1 MRARVAADKT
11 ARTERGLGVGAR
23 GHLACQEQHHRDD
36 PVAWRRQNETVDRAA
51 AVIMDL
57 EDPLASYR
65 SQFTAE
71 GPIYL
76 DGNSLGRPSASVVE
90 GLAVAVRDWSENL
103 VGGWSRWMDLPAAVG
118 DRVGRLVGAGSGQ
131 VVVCDSTTVNL
142 YKLAAAALADQCDR
156 QVILADADDFPT
168 DRYVLQGLAEASGRE
183 LRLLHG
189 SAVDGL
195 DTEVVDSAIDAST
208 ALVCLSHVN
217 FRSGARLDLPAIT
230 EAAHRHGALV
240 LWDLCHSA
248 GAIPV
253 GLDEAEADL
262 AVGCTY
268 KYLNGGP
275 GSPAFAY
282 VRRDL
287 QVRLRQP
294 VWGWFGQEDQFAM
307 GPSYVPTAGMGRFLA
322 GTPPVLGL
330 LAVDAAART
339 VESAGV
345 AALWAKSQRLTA
357 MLVDLVHSELEPL
370 GATLA
375 SPTDPGRRGAHVSV
389 AHPGAWPLCKALID
403 RQLVIGD
410 FRPPDVMRL
419 GPAPLYTRFVDVFDA
434 VQRMAEVLQ
443 AGVDVVQ
450 DRPRVT

>member
-1 MRARVAADKT
+1 
-11 ARTERGLGVGAR
+11 
-23 GHLACQEQHHRDD
+23 
-36 PVAWRRQNETVDRAA
+36 VDRAA
-51 AVIMDL
+51 ALTLDL
-57 EDPLASYR
+57 EDPLACYR
-65 SQFTAE
+65 SQFNTE

-90 GLAVAVRDWSENL
+90 RLAEAMRDWSENL
-103 VGGWSRWMDLPAAVG
+103 VGGWSRWIDLPAVVG
-118 DRVGRLVGAGSGQ
+118 DRVGRLIGAGPAQ

-142 YKLAAAALADQCDR
+142 FKLAAAAVSAQPDR
-156 QVILADADDFPT
+156 QVILADGDDFPT
-168 DRYVLQGLAEASGRE
+168 DRYVLQGLAELSGRE

-195 DTEVVDSAIDAST
+195 DTEIVDSAIDANT

-217 FRSGARLDLPAIT
+217 FRSGARLDLAAIT
-230 EAAHRHGALV
+230 EAAHRRGALV

-253 GLDEAEADL
+253 DLDETGADL
-262 AVGCTY
+262 AVGCSY
-268 KYLNGGP
+268 KYLNAGP

-287 QVRLRQP
+287 QIRLRQP
-294 VWGWFGQEDQFAM
+294 IWGWFGQQDQFAM
-307 GPSYVPTAGMGRFLA
+307 GPTYDPTSGMGRFLA

-330 LAVDAAART
+330 LVVDAAAQ
-339 VESAGV
+339 VLESAGV
-345 AALWAKSQRLTA
+345 PALWAKSQQFTA
-357 MLVDLVHSELEPL
+357 MLVDLIRDQLEPL

-375 SPTDPGRRGAHVSV
+375 SPTDPQRRGAHVSV
-389 AHPGAWPLCKALID
+389 AHPRAWPWCKALID

-410 FRPPDVMRL
+410 FRPPDVIRL

-434 VQRMAEVLQ
+434 VQKMTEVLQ
-443 AGVDVVQ
+443 AGVEDLQ

>member
-1 MRARVAADKT
+1 
-11 ARTERGLGVGAR
+11 
-23 GHLACQEQHHRDD
+23 
-36 PVAWRRQNETVDRAA
+36 
-51 AVIMDL
+51 
-57 EDPLASYR
+57 
-65 SQFTAE
+65 
-71 GPIYL
+71 
-76 DGNSLGRPSASVVE
+76 
-90 GLAVAVRDWSENL
+90 
-103 VGGWSRWMDLPAAVG
+103 
-118 DRVGRLVGAGSGQ
+118 
-131 VVVCDSTTVNL
+131 
-142 YKLAAAALADQCDR
+142 
-156 QVILADADDFPT
+156 VILADADDFPT
-168 DRYVLQGLAEASGRE
+168 DRYVLQGLAELSGLE

-195 DTEVVDSAIDAST
+195 DTEAVDAAIDART

-217 FRSGARLDLPAIT
+217 FRSGARLDLAAIT
-230 EAAHRHGALV
+230 EAAHRRGALV

-253 GLDEAEADL
+253 DLDEARADL

-294 VWGWFGQEDQFAM
+294 VWGWFGQQDQFAM
-307 GPSYVPTAGMGRFLA
+307 GPKYDPTSGMGRFLA

-330 LAVDAAART
+330 LAVDAAAQT
-339 VESAGV
+339 LESAGV
-345 AALWAKSQRLTA
+345 PALWAKSQQFTA
-357 MLVDLVHSELEPL
+357 MLVDLIRDRLEPL

-389 AHPGAWPLCKALID
+389 AHPRAWPWCKALID
-403 RQLVIGD
+403 RRMVIGD
-410 FRPPDVMRL
+410 FRPPDVIRL

-434 VQRMAEVLQ
+434 VQKMTEVLQ
-443 AGVDVVQ
+443 AGVEEVQ

>member
-1 MRARVAADKT
+1 MLTPPISRYEAAP
-11 ARTERGLGVGAR
+11 
-23 GHLACQEQHHRDD
+23 RDD
-36 PVAWRRQNETVDRAA
+36 RLGSTRKNETVDRAA
-51 AVIMDL
+51 AVTMDL
-57 EDPLASYR
+57 TDPLGSYR
-65 SQFTAE
+65 SQFAVS

-76 DGNSLGRPSASVVE
+76 DGNSLGRPSASVIE
-90 GLAVAVRDWSENL
+90 ALATAARDWSENL
-103 VGGWSRWMDLPAAVG
+103 VGGWSRWIDLPAAVG
-118 DRVGRLVGAGSGQ
+118 DRVGRLIGAGPGQ

-142 YKLAAAALADQCDR
+142 YKLAAAGLSARPDR
-156 QVILADADDFPT
+156 RVIWADADDFPT
-168 DRYVLQGLAEASGRE
+168 DRYVLQGLAQASGRQ

-195 DTEVVDSAIDAST
+195 DADVVRSAIDADT

-217 FRSGARLDLPAIT
+217 FRSGARVDLADIT
-230 EAAHRHGALV
+230 EAAHRYGALV

-248 GAIPV
+248 GAVPV
-253 GLDEAEADL
+253 DLDDASVDL

-287 QVRLRQP
+287 QDHLRQP

-307 GPSYVPTAGMGRFLA
+307 GPSYNPTTGMGRFLS
-322 GTPPVLGL
+322 GTPSVLGL
-330 LAVDAAART
+330 LAIDAAVEI
-339 VESAGV
+339 VESAGIP
-345 AALWAKSQRLTA
+345 ALWAKSQQLTA
-357 MLVDLVHSELEPL
+357 MLVDLVRSQLEPL
-370 GATLA
+370 GAALA
-375 SPTDPGRRGAHVSV
+375 SPTDPHRRGAHVSLS
-389 AHPGAWPLCKALID
+389 HPRAWPWCKALID
-403 RQLVIGD
+403 RRMVIGD
-410 FRPPDVMRL
+410 FRPPNVIRL

-443 AGVDVVQ
+443 AGVEDLS

>member
-1 MRARVAADKT
+1 
-11 ARTERGLGVGAR
+11 
-23 GHLACQEQHHRDD
+23 
-36 PVAWRRQNETVDRAA
+36 VDRAA
-51 AVIMDL
+51 AVTLDL
-57 EDPLASYR
+57 EDPLAPYR
-65 SQFTAE
+65 RQFNTE

-90 GLAVAVRDWSENL
+90 RLAEAVRDWSENL
-103 VGGWSRWMDLPAAVG
+103 GGGWSRWIDLPAAVG
-118 DRVGRLVGAGSGQ
+118 DRVGRLIGAGPGQ

-142 YKLAAAALADQCDR
+142 YKLAAAALSAQPGR

-168 DRYVLQGLAEASGRE
+168 DRYVLQGLAELSGRE

-195 DTEVVDSAIDAST
+195 DTEAVDAAIDART

-217 FRSGARLDLPAIT
+217 FRSGARLDLAAIT
-230 EAAHRHGALV
+230 EAAHRRGALV

-253 GLDEAEADL
+253 DLDEARADL

-294 VWGWFGQEDQFAM
+294 VWGWFGQQDQFAM
-307 GPSYVPTAGMGRFLA
+307 GPKYDPTSGMGRFLA

-330 LAVDAAART
+330 LAVDAAAQT
-339 VESAGV
+339 LESAGV
-345 AALWAKSQRLTA
+345 PALWAKSQQFTA
-357 MLVDLVHSELEPL
+357 MLVDLIRDRLEPL

-389 AHPGAWPLCKALID
+389 AHPRAWPWCKALID
-403 RQLVIGD
+403 RRMVIGD
-410 FRPPDVMRL
+410 FRPPDVIRL

-434 VQRMAEVLQ
+434 VQKMTEVLQ
-443 AGVDVVQ
+443 AGVEEVQ

>member
-1 MRARVAADKT
+1 M
-11 ARTERGLGVGAR
+11 
-23 GHLACQEQHHRDD
+23 
-36 PVAWRRQNETVDRAA
+36 DRAA
-51 AVIMDL
+51 AVTLDL
-57 EDPLASYR
+57 EDPLAPYR
-65 SQFTAE
+65 RQFNTE

-90 GLAVAVRDWSENL
+90 RLAEAVRDWSENL
-103 VGGWSRWMDLPAAVG
+103 VGGWSRWIDLPAAVG
-118 DRVGRLVGAGSGQ
+118 DRVGRLIGAGPGQ

-142 YKLAAAALADQCDR
+142 YKLAAAALSAQPGR

-168 DRYVLQGLAEASGRE
+168 DRYVLQGLAELSGRE

-195 DTEVVDSAIDAST
+195 DTEAVDAAIDART

-217 FRSGARLDLPAIT
+217 FRSGARLDLAAIT
-230 EAAHRHGALV
+230 EAAHRRGALV

-253 GLDEAEADL
+253 DLDEARADL

-294 VWGWFGQEDQFAM
+294 VWGWFGQQDQFAM
-307 GPSYVPTAGMGRFLA
+307 GPKYDPTSGMGRFLA

-330 LAVDAAART
+330 LAVDAAAQT
-339 VESAGV
+339 LESAGV
-345 AALWAKSQRLTA
+345 PALWAKSQQFTA
-357 MLVDLVHSELEPL
+357 MLVDLIRDRLEPL

-389 AHPGAWPLCKALID
+389 AHPRAWPWCKALID
-403 RQLVIGD
+403 RRMVIGD
-410 FRPPDVMRL
+410 FRPPDVIRL

-434 VQRMAEVLQ
+434 VQKMTEVLQ
-443 AGVDVVQ
+443 AGVEEVQ

>member
-1 MRARVAADKT
+1 M
-11 ARTERGLGVGAR
+11 
-23 GHLACQEQHHRDD
+23 
-36 PVAWRRQNETVDRAA
+36 DRAA
-51 AVIMDL
+51 AVTLDL
-57 EDPLASYR
+57 EDPLAPYR
-65 SQFTAE
+65 RQFNTE

-90 GLAVAVRDWSENL
+90 RLAEAVRDWSENL
-103 VGGWSRWMDLPAAVG
+103 GGGWSRWIDLPAAVG
-118 DRVGRLVGAGSGQ
+118 DRVGRLIGAGPGQ

-142 YKLAAAALADQCDR
+142 YKLAAAALSAQPGR

-168 DRYVLQGLAEASGRE
+168 DRYVLQGLAELSGRE

-195 DTEVVDSAIDAST
+195 DTEAVDAAIDART

-217 FRSGARLDLPAIT
+217 FRSGARLDLAAIT
-230 EAAHRHGALV
+230 EAAHRRGALV

-253 GLDEAEADL
+253 DLDEARADL

-294 VWGWFGQEDQFAM
+294 VWGWFGQQDQFAM
-307 GPSYVPTAGMGRFLA
+307 GPKYDPTSGMGRFLA

-330 LAVDAAART
+330 LAVDAAAQT
-339 VESAGV
+339 LESAGV
-345 AALWAKSQRLTA
+345 PALWAKSQQFTA
-357 MLVDLVHSELEPL
+357 MLVDLIRDRLEPL

-389 AHPGAWPLCKALID
+389 AHPRAWPWCKALID
-403 RQLVIGD
+403 RRMVIGD
-410 FRPPDVMRL
+410 FRPPDVIRL

-434 VQRMAEVLQ
+434 VQKMTEVLQ
-443 AGVDVVQ
+443 AGVEEVQ

>member
-1 MRARVAADKT
+1 M
-11 ARTERGLGVGAR
+11 
-23 GHLACQEQHHRDD
+23 
-36 PVAWRRQNETVDRAA
+36 RQNGTVDRAA
-51 AVIMDL
+51 AVTLDL
-57 EDPLASYR
+57 EDPLAPYR
-65 SQFTAE
+65 RQFNTE

-90 GLAVAVRDWSENL
+90 RLAEAVRDWSENL
-103 VGGWSRWMDLPAAVG
+103 VGGWSRWIDLPAAVG
-118 DRVGRLVGAGSGQ
+118 DRVGRLIGAGPGQ

-142 YKLAAAALADQCDR
+142 YKLAAAALSAQPGR

-168 DRYVLQGLAEASGRE
+168 DRYVLQGLAELSGRE

-195 DTEVVDSAIDAST
+195 DTEAVDAAIDART

-217 FRSGARLDLPAIT
+217 FRSGARLDLAAIT
-230 EAAHRHGALV
+230 EAAHRRGALV

-253 GLDEAEADL
+253 DLDEARADL

-294 VWGWFGQEDQFAM
+294 VWGWFGQQDQFAM
-307 GPSYVPTAGMGRFLA
+307 GPKYDPTSGMGRFLA

-330 LAVDAAART
+330 LAVDAAAQT
-339 VESAGV
+339 LESAGV
-345 AALWAKSQRLTA
+345 PALWAKSQQFTA
-357 MLVDLVHSELEPL
+357 MLVDLIRDRLEPL

-389 AHPGAWPLCKALID
+389 AHPRAWPWCKALID
-403 RQLVIGD
+403 RRMVIGD
-410 FRPPDVMRL
+410 FRPPDVIRL

-434 VQRMAEVLQ
+434 VQKMTEVLQ
-443 AGVDVVQ
+443 AGVEEVQ